1 MGPLEQQGGTI
12 VSTAA
17 STTGENTLNQKV
29 ALAFGAIYVLVGI
42 LGFFFTDQFIGE
54 AEGDKLLGIFA
65 VNHLHNIVH
74 LLIGVALIGAS
85 RAGDAAAR
93 SANMTIGGVYLLLGV
108 VGWFLKGDLNFVN
121 LNVADH
127 LLHLASG
134 AVLFGVSR
142 AKDTATTRTA

>member
-12 VSTAA
+12 VSTA
-17 STTGENTLNQKV
+17 SGTTSGEKTLNQKV
-29 ALAFGAIYVLVGI
+29 ALVFGAIYVLVGI

-121 LNVADH
+121 LNAADH

-142 AKDTATTRTA
+142 KDAATTRTV